1 MPSNKELGF
10 DPKWNEQQRIEWY
23 RRKLEELAN
32 FSDEMDKTFPPP
44 TDEIMDDC
52 SVIDISD
59 HPLVKIFEHHHK
71 DNYPMYVD
79 SDGTLD
85 SPGLLEIV
93 DLCMKGE
100 VEVLFNKLIKE
111 E

>member
-1 MPSNKELGF
+1 MASNKELGF
-10 DPKWNEQQRIEWY
+10 DPQWDDERRQEWY
-23 RRKLEELAN
+23 RRKIEQDKKAIDDLRNQLI
-32 FSDEMDKTFPPP
+32 DET
-44 TDEIMDDC
+44 MDDC

-71 DNYPMYVD
+71 DNYPMYID

-93 DLCMKGE
+93 DLCMRGE
-100 VEVLFNKLIKE
+100 VEVLFNKLVKE
-111 E
+111 D